1 MNVNFDAF
9 TYITGIAGLLGLV
22 LQFKDSF
29 PEHRDLRK
37 NVVLLVIGVFV
48 GSVIASFKG
57 VKVDF
62 GGSITA
68 YQGLVGVVLALLV
81 FVSVVAAF
89 TKDGPRRGELFAFA
103 GFGTGFL
110 LLLLIGG
117 AAASSKS
124 ADERA
129 SLEEL
134 LYLVNYEVEHRNY
147 DRALMFLGDA
157 KSRLATTDDRRKD
170 LDNREEQIK
179 KMQVGMQ

>member
-1 MNVNFDAF
+1 
-9 TYITGIAGLLGLV
+9 LGLV

-48 GSVIASFKG
+48 GSVITSFKG
-57 VKVDF
+57 VKADF
-62 GGSITA
+62 GGSITP
-68 YQGLVGVVLALLV
+68 YQSLIGVVLAVLV
-81 FVSVVAAF
+81 FVCVVAVF
-89 TKDGPRRGELFAFA
+89 TKDNGRRGDLFVFSA
-103 GFGTGFL
+103 FGTGVL

-117 AAASSKS
+117 AMAASKS

-134 LYLVNYEVEHRNY
+134 LYLVNYEVEHRSY
-147 DRALMFLGDA
+147 ERALMFLEEA
-157 KSRLATTDDRRKD
+157 KSRLETTDDRRKD

-179 KMQVGMQ
+179 KMQVGAQ